1 MTNPY
6 THLPPHQF
14 WRKAVANVDMH
25 AFDPVVEPRFTI
37 GAAQKVSTAGSCFA
51 QHISRRLSGI
61 GFNYFVPEAG
71 AHLPAGERA
80 RLGYGV
86 FSARF
91 GNLYTVRQLLQL
103 FEEAM
108 GRRTKME
115 VAWQR
120 ADGRYVDAFRPTV
133 TPEGHDSRSA
143 VADARAEHLQHV
155 KTMFVESDV
164 FVFTLGL
171 TESWSNRAY
180 GEVFPLAPGVAG
192 GVYDDSAYRFTN
204 LSVFDVAG
212 DLRSFLVQL
221 KEVNPRV
228 NVLLTVSPVPLIAT
242 YENKNALVATTY
254 SKSVLRVAAEMA
266 CNEFDWVDYFPSY
279 EIITGNFNAGR
290 YYENDLREINSMGV
304 SHAMRCFLEHYTTN
318 AAAATATAASAT
330 AAATAG
336 ATAMV
341 AAVASVEAEAS
352 SPGSPQPAAPALGSV
367 VCDEELIE
375 RVSR

>member
-6 THLPPHQF
+6 RHLPPHQF
-14 WRKAVANVDMH
+14 WRKAVVNVDMH
-25 AFDPVVEPRFTI
+25 AFDPVVEPKFRI
-37 GAAQKVSTAGSCFA
+37 SAQQRVSTAGSCFA
-51 QHISRRLSGI
+51 QHLSRRLSDI

-71 AHLPAGERA
+71 AHLPADERK

-115 VAWQR
+115 LAWLR

-133 TPEGHDSRSA
+133 TPEGYDDAGA
-143 VADARAEHLQHV
+143 VADARAEHLRHV
-155 KTMFVESDV
+155 RAMFVESDV

-192 GVYDDSAYRFTN
+192 GVYDDAAYRFTN

-212 DLRSFLVQL
+212 DLRAFLVQL
-221 KEVNPRV
+221 KAVNPRV
-228 NVLLTVSPVPLIAT
+228 NVLLTVSPVPLVAT
-242 YENKNALVATTY
+242 YENKNVLVATTY

-290 YYENDLREINSMGV
+290 YYEDDLREINSMGV
-304 SHAMRCFLEHYTTN
+304 SHAMRCFLKHY
-318 AAAATATAASAT
+318 T
-330 AAATAG
+330 AAAPAVAG
-336 ATAMV
+336 AARA
-341 AAVASVEAEAS
+341 AAVSSAEAS
-352 SPGSPQPAAPALGSV
+352 FAANPEPAAPALGSV